1 MTKRLTKQRYLNQS
15 RKSYF
20 IFVPSMFILYL
31 FDDEIYIQC
40 DRVAMGSPLGS
51 LLANIFMIALEEQTL
66 PLLKNGIINWK
77 RYVDETYA
85 YIKPNKITHVL
96 NILNSCHPKFQFT
109 FEFEENNKISLL
121 DVIIYHYCYFFIFS

>member
-31 FDDEIYIQC
+31 FDGEIYIQC

-51 LLANIFMIALEEQTL
+51 LLEHFYDCFGRADFTIIEEWHYQLE
-66 PLLKNGIINWK
+66 
-77 RYVDETYA
+77 
-85 YIKPNKITHVL
+85 KI
-96 NILNSCHPKFQFT
+96 CG
-109 FEFEENNKISLL
+109 
-121 DVIIYHYCYFFIFS
+121 